1 MFYILLLANIK
12 TNINLKNLQMK
23 HSYTF
28 FIFTIIFP
36 LTFYGQNLI
45 LNGGC
50 ENPGTGTTNIP
61 DSWVNSN
68 TNGIQ
73 CFQDGA
79 FGAIVNEGSYAFVK
93 NSFDSGDF
101 TLTQVINLGSDES
114 GSVFDYS
121 IDYNTFSSTTS
132 QFSLL
137 IEALNSTDN
146 DLGDLYNSGNVTTS
160 NTWQT
165 LSGSTI
171 GAQTGTQKLRVTLTW
186 IQESTNDVILDNFSL
201 IKNTTLSLVEFEN
214 RSKIKLYPNPASEY
228 IKLFALKSDENYSI
242 YNVLGV
248 EIKNGIIFN
257 NEQIDIKDFSNGLYF
272 LKLENG
278 NTIKFMKK

>member
-1 MFYILLLANIK
+1 
-12 TNINLKNLQMK
+12 MK

-61 DSWVNSN
+61 DSWVNTN

-101 TLTQVINLGSDES
+101 TLTQVIDLGSDES

-171 GAQTGTQKLRVTLTW
+171 GAQTSTQKLRITLTW
-186 IQESTNDVILDNFSL
+186 IQEGVNDVILDNFTL
-201 IKNTTLSLVEFEN
+201 IKNTTLSLDEFKNSSE
-214 RSKIKLYPNPASEY
+214 IKLYPNPSNQQVQ
-228 IKLFALKSDENYSI
+228 LFGLKSDENYRI
-242 YNVLGV
+242 YNVIGV
-248 EIKNGIIFN
+248 EVKKGLTSN
-257 NEQIDIKDFSNGLYF
+257 NEQIDIRDFTNGLYF
-272 LKLENG
+272 LKLDIG
-278 NTIKFMKK
+278 STIKFIKE